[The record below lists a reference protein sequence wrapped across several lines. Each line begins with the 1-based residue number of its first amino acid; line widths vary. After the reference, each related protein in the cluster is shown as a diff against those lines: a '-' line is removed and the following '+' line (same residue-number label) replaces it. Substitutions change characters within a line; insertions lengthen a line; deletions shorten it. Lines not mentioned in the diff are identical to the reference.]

1 MEEPVAGAAR
11 RCLCVLALALAP
23 AAGIAQCGPGE
34 VLVDEDAN
42 FYYCKNT
49 SVYASCIRAAGV
61 ELRDAR
67 PACARQASECMAQ
80 QQVVLTQAGLTCVLG
95 CLGSTL
101 ALPRC
106 ISACGVAGVAATN
119 VVERCGVEMS
129 NRCLGDALATHK
141 RRVDACKK

>member
-1 MEEPVAGAAR
+1 MAAPGISR
-11 RCLCVLALALAP
+11 WLLALALALVP
-23 AAGIAQCGPGE
+23 VAGSAQCAPGE

-49 SVYASCIRAAGV
+49 SVYASCIRAAGI

-67 PACARQASECMAQ
+67 PACARRASECMAQ
-80 QQVVLTQAGLTCVLG
+80 QQVVLTQAGLACVLG

-119 VVERCGVEMS
+119 VVQQCGVEMS
-129 NRCLGDALATHK
+129 NNCLGEALVTHK